1 MNVLVVDDEPGV
13 QEFVRLA
20 LLREGVTCRAAYSAE
35 HALKLAVAQWPDL
48 LVIDLGLPGT
58 VDGWR
63 LWEAL
68 AEEARQRPL
77 RVIVLAG
84 HVTGVAY
91 AEAVR
96 RGAAAVIGKP
106 VTQKR
111 LLRAV
116 RQALDGDLL
125 IHAGVA
131 SS

>member
-1 MNVLVVDDEPGV
+1 MSVIVVDDEPGV

-20 LLREGVTCRAAYSAE
+20 LLGEGVTCRAAYSAE
-35 HALKLAVAQWPDL
+35 HALKLAEEEWPDL
-48 LVIDLGLPGT
+48 FVIDLGLPGT

-68 AEEARQRPL
+68 AEESRQRPL
-77 RVIVLAG
+77 RVVILAG

-96 RGAAAVIGKP
+96 RGAAAVVGKP
-106 VTQKR
+106 VTRRR

-116 RQALDGDLL
+116 VQAMAGDRPVR
-125 IHAGVA
+125 AGVA

>member
-1 MNVLVVDDEPGV
+1 MNVIVVDDEPGV

-20 LLREGVTCRAAYSAE
+20 LLGEGVTCRAAYSAE
-35 HALKLAVAQWPDL
+35 HALKLAAEEWPDVFL
-48 LVIDLGLPGT
+48 IDLGLPGT
-58 VDGWR
+58 LDGWQ

-77 RVIVLAG
+77 RVVVLAG

-96 RGAAAVIGKP
+96 RGAAAVVGKP
-106 VTQKR
+106 VTQRR

-116 RQALDGDLL
+116 VQAMAGD
-125 IHAGVA
+125 IRVHSGAA